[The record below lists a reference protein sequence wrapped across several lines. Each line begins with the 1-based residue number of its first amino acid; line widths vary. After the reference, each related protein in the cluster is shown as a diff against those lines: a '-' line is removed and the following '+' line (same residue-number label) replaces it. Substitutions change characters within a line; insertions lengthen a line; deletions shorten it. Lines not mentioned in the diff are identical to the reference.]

1 MFGNSGNGSVLRRVR
16 SSRREIASH
25 LQVSGLRTVRLAAME
40 EWLMGFEKK
49 VCWLE
54 FANCSNWWRSGNCR
68 LQPGHF
74 LHLKLRFGHFLHLPL
89 NLGHFLHL
97 QLNLGHFL
105 GFQLRSGHF
114 LHC

>member
-1 MFGNSGNGSVLRRVR
+1 M
-16 SSRREIASH
+16 A
-25 LQVSGLRTVRLAAME
+25 
-40 EWLMGFEKK
+40 EWLMGFEKQ

-54 FANCSNWWRSGNCR
+54 FANCSNWLRSGNCR

-74 LHLKLRFGHFLHLPL
+74 PDLQLTF
-89 NLGHFLHL
+89 GHFLHL

-114 LHC
+114 LGSQLRSGHFLHC